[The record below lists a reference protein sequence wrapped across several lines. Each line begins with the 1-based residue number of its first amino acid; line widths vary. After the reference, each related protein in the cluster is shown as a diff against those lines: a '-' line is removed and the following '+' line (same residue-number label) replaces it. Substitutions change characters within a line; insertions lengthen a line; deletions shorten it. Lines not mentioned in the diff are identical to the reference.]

1 MYFLLLDH
9 KPEEEVRERE
19 EYTKYTKEVLEREKY
34 TKWHKGLQE
43 VTKQTSKKTN
53 KTLV

>member
-9 KPEEEVRERE
+9 KPEEVRERE

-43 VTKQTSKKTN
+43 VTKQTNKKTN